1 MKILIINGPNLN
13 LLGSRE
19 KNIYGSMTLND
30 INTIVMEKFRD
41 SSTVFEFFQSNS
53 EGDIISK
60 IQHAVSNYDGI
71 VINPGAYSHYSIA
84 ILDAIRSI
92 SIPVIEV
99 HISNIFSREEYR
111 KKSVTAEGCV
121 GFICGFGYYGYVL
134 AVEALLSRG
143 VIGKNV

>member
-30 INTIVMEKFRD
+30 INTMIMERFRD
-41 SSTVFEFFQSNS
+41 SSIVFEFFQSNS
-53 EGDIISK
+53 EGYIVSK
-60 IQHAVSNYDGI
+60 IQQAISNYDGI

-121 GFICGFGYYGYVL
+121 GFICGFGCYGYVL
-134 AVEALLSRG
+134 AVEALLSMG
-143 VIGKNV
+143 VMGKSV